1 MGRYYTGDIEGKF
14 WFALQDSDD
23 ATHFGGT
30 HDYVDADGEVCEE
43 EKEAIE
49 IYSHFDLTHV
59 GDIEDELA
67 SCNRQLGELKPIIQT
82 LLASE
87 SGFYGSDTFIQTH
100 FGSLGYTTFASIKPK
115 LVIYARMS
123 LGQKILDCVK
133 TKGVCNFASEL

>member
-43 EKEAIE
+43 EKEATE

-67 SCNRQLGELKPIIQT
+67 SCARHLGELGPIIQS

-87 SGFYGSDTFIQTH
+87 TGFYHSDKFIQTH
-100 FGSLGYTTFASIKPK
+100 FGHLGYPTLASFRPK
-115 LVIYARMS
+115 LKIYARMS
-123 LGQKILDCVK
+123 LGRKILACVK